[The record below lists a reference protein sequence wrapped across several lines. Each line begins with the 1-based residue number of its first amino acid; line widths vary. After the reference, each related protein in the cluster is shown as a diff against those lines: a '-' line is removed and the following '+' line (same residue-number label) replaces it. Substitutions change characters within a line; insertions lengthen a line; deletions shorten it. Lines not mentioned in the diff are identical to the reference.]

1 MSQKLLVDP
10 TIKSNNEMSE
20 QNGCLQKSES
30 TTDLP
35 SEIAPVKLVLDLQDA
50 KIKASKDLHLSQIQ
64 PSGDLHNSP
73 FNTQSTNHESQSDC
87 ESIHSNNSST
97 CGHFNSDTFGIS
109 TISSTSSA
117 AASLALQAKKLK
129 DHQDRMRFLDE
140 QSEMIKK

>member
-1 MSQKLLVDP
+1 MRQKLLVDP
-10 TIKSNNEMSE
+10 TIMSNNEMSE

-97 CGHFNSDTFGIS
+97 CGQFNSDTFGIS

-117 AASLALQAKKLK
+117 TASLALQAKKLK